1 MACEQHVVNIEL
13 TNTVKPKKV
22 QSEAVK
28 KAKAK
33 YYQKK
38 KEDAEFMEK
47 IKEKSK
53 NYYHENKDKPEFKEY
68 HKKYYEENKE
78 EIMARNQDY
87 YKNYYYN
94 KKFQE
99 VKTKLEEIGFDQLA
113 RILIATHKTKIPN
126 TELEIS

>member
-1 MACEQHVVNIEL
+1 MAEIVNIEL

-47 IKEKSK
+47 IKDKSK
-53 NYYHENKDKPEFKEY
+53 TYYHENKDKPEFKEY

-113 RILIATHKTKIPN
+113 KILIATHKTKILN

>member
-1 MACEQHVVNIEL
+1 MSEL
-13 TNTVKPKKV
+13 YQPKKV

-38 KEDAEFMEK
+38 KEDLEYMEK
-47 IKEKSK
+47 IRDKSK
-53 NYYHENKDKPEFKEY
+53 IYYNENKDKPEFKEY
-68 HKKYYEENKE
+68 HKKYYQENKE
-78 EIMARNQDY
+78 EIMTRNQEY

-99 VKTKLEEIGFDQLA
+99 VKSKLEEIGFDQLA
-113 RILIATHKTKIPN
+113 KILIATHKTKILN
-126 TELEIS
+126 TELETL